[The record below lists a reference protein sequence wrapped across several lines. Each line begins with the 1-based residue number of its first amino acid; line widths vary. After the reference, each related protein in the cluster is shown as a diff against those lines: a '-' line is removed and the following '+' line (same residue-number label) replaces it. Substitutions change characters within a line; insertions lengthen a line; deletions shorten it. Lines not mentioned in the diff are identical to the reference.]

1 MNMSVKSM
9 AVFQQ
14 MYPSF
19 INFCQRSRRPTG
31 PLNRA
36 PLCTTGD
43 FAKKNVTDL
52 KYNTIHQLLH
62 PFSSELCTIFGGE
75 LDPDTFAFVGAVL
88 SSR

>member
-1 MNMSVKSM
+1 MNMCVKSL
-9 AVFQQ
+9 ADFQQ

-43 FAKKNVTDL
+43 FAKIIVMDL
-52 KYNTIHQLLH
+52 KYKPLLSFCTRSR
-62 PFSSELCTIFGGE
+62 PNCVRSLAERLTQILSRLWVLC
-75 LDPDTFAFVGAVL
+75 
-88 SSR
+88 